1 MSGFLPY
8 FDLTG
13 RNPVVLILSIL
24 ILIILIILSTIF
36 IELKCKSK
44 KIKKILYIGL
54 LLQIIIVLI
63 DHFIEGVPTIV
74 IDPRVFERLG
84 WFSYENNVNIGRG
97 EYNYWIIN
105 PIYKLIKIR
114 VAIIFSAINVFF
126 TILINLNIYTI
137 LRKLR
142 IDKNLIEKVIFII
155 ALSPISLIMK
165 AGIQREAVIIVLLS
179 YSIKNFINYSY
190 KKNTLSIILAF
201 FLIGI
206 AAIFHSGVIFLAS
219 GYLVYL
225 LDGRSNRIYQYF
237 VLIVIIIIFLVFKDR
252 LLETVGGGNIEQ
264 IIEWNNMTFLKE
276 AGSGYLVNIS
286 TTSLGQIIVYLPLFI
301 FYFMYSPTPE
311 MIRGILDIATFT
323 LNSSIYIYFTIYGFY
338 LYRKIRK
345 KISYKEKQIIKAL
358 MTSLILTIIVFSIGT
373 RNAGTAMRHRDKLIP
388 FLCICFSIIK
398 NREIFERKIANER
411 NN

>member
-13 RNPVVLILSIL
+13 RNPVVLILSVL

-36 IELKCKSK
+36 IESKCKNK

-54 LLQIIIVLI
+54 LLQIIIVFI
-63 DHFIEGVPTIV
+63 DHFVEGVPTIV

-142 IDKNLIEKVIFII
+142 IDKNLIEKIIFII

-190 KKNTLSIILAF
+190 KKNTLSIVLAF

-206 AAIFHSGVIFLAS
+206 AAVFHSGVIFLAS

-225 LDGRSNRIYQYF
+225 LDGRSQRIYQYF
-237 VLIVIIIIFLVFKDR
+237 ILIIIIIIFFVFKDR

-264 IIEWNNMTFLKE
+264 IIEWNNMAFLKE

-286 TTSLGQIIVYLPLFI
+286 TTSLGQIFLFLPLFI
-301 FYFMYSPTPE
+301 FYFLYSPTPE

-345 KISYKEKQIIKAL
+345 KLSYKEKRIIKAL
-358 MTSLILTIIVFSIGT
+358 IISLISTIIVFSIGT

-398 NREIFERKIANER
+398 NREIFERKIENEKT
-411 NN
+411 N

>member
-84 WFSYENNVNIGRG
+84 WFSYENNVNVGRG

-155 ALSPISLIMK
+155 TLSPISLIMK

-190 KKNTLSIILAF
+190 KKNTLNIILAF

-225 LDGRSNRIYQYF
+225 LDGRSQRIYQYF
-237 VLIVIIIIFLVFKDR
+237 ILMIIIIIFLAFKDR

-286 TTSLGQIIVYLPLFI
+286 TTSLGQIFLFLPLFI
-301 FYFMYSPTPE
+301 FYFLYSPTPE

-338 LYRKIRK
+338 LYKKIRK
-345 KISYKEKQIIKAL
+345 KFSYKEKRIIKAL
-358 MTSLILTIIVFSIGT
+358 IISLILTIIVFSIGT

-398 NREIFERKIANER
+398 NREIFERKIANEKK
-411 NN
+411 N